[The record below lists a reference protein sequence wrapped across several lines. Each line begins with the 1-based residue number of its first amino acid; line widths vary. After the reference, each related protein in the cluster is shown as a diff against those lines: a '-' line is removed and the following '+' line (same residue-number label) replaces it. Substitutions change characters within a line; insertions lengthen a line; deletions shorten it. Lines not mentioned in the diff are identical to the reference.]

1 MLRQQSSIVIRTNV
15 AGWNAYVNEPIRL
28 SDREGK
34 RRDDVEAIETF
45 RPDTKKAE
53 EEKCRIIVIV
63 HVPTIDVLNP

>member
-15 AGWNAYVNEPIRL
+15 AGWNAYVNEPVRL
-28 SDREGK
+28 PDGDGE

-53 EEKCRIIVIV
+53 EEKYRIIVIV